1 MADRLYYDR
10 TQGAPPW
17 PELLKALELLGRT
30 DGLAIDLGCGAG
42 RDSLELLR
50 RGWQVLAV
58 DKAAEALERLQAQL
72 DPAWAPRL
80 QTRCEPFE
88 HTELPAAHLVNS
100 AFALPFCAPAHF
112 PGLWQRIERALA
124 GGGLFCGNLLG
135 ERDDWAG
142 PEVCTFT
149 RTQLDALLAGW
160 EVLHLEEIDR
170 DGTTARGRTKHWHL
184 YGLIARRP

>member
-88 HTELPAAHLVNS
+88 HTELPAADLVNS
-100 AFALPFCAPAHF
+100 AFALPFCAPAQF
-112 PGLWQRIERALA
+112 PACGTASSGHWPVA
-124 GGGLFCGNLLG
+124 GCSAATC
-135 ERDDWAG
+135 WASATTG
-142 PEVCTFT
+142 PAPRSAPSPTRSWTPCWPAGRCCT
-149 RTQLDALLAGW
+149 
-160 EVLHLEEIDR
+160 
-170 DGTTARGRTKHWHL
+170 
-184 YGLIARRP
+184 